1 MRANPVRLEIYKHRF
16 SAIAEEMGA
25 ALKRTAF
32 SPNIK
37 ERLDFSCAM
46 FDRQGRMIAQ
56 AAHIPVHLGAMPL
69 SVKSAIESEPMTRG
83 DMVLLNDPFQG
94 GTHLPDLTLVA
105 PVFADNDENP
115 IFYVANR
122 AHHADIGGMSAGSMP
137 LSTSIFQEGLIIPP
151 VKLVEKN
158 RVKQE
163 LLQFILANVRTP
175 EERRGDFNAQLT
187 ANRTGIR
194 RIRELTAAYGKSEA
208 VAYGGHLIDYAEKL
222 VRKRISLIPDG
233 KYSCEDI
240 MEDDGCGRTGIRIR
254 AAVEIKNCSAVIDLT
269 ESDEQTAGSI
279 NAVAAVT
286 WSAVL
291 YVFRCLIEKDIPA
304 NAGCLA
310 PVEIRTKKGTI
321 VDAGFPAAVA
331 AGNVETAQRMTDVLI
346 GALARA
352 IPESVCAA
360 GQGTMNNIA
369 IGGIHPG
376 TGESYTYYE
385 TIGGGMGASESDDGE
400 SAVHVHMTNTA
411 NTPIEALE
419 YTYPFMVT
427 AYGIRRDSGGSGKHR
442 GGDGIIRQLKML
454 APGEVTVL
462 SERRT
467 SRPYGLMG
475 GLPGMAGE
483 NKLIHEGITVC
494 RPAKFHENL
503 TPGDEIIIKTPGG
516 GGFGEK
522 TD

>member
-1 MRANPVRLEIYKHRF
+1 MTVNPVRLEIYKHRF

-37 ERLDFSCAM
+37 ERMDFSCAV
-46 FDRQGRMIAQ
+46 FDRHGRMISQ

-69 SVKSAIESEPMTRG
+69 SVKSAIEAGPMADG
-83 DMVLLNDPFQG
+83 DMVLLNDPFRG

-105 PVFADNDENP
+105 PVFADNDEP
-115 IFYVANR
+115 AFYVANR

-151 VKLVEKN
+151 VKLVVKN
-158 RVKQE
+158 KVNQE
-163 LLQFILANVRTP
+163 LLDFILANVRTP
-175 EERRGDFNAQLT
+175 EERQGDFNAQLM

-194 RIRELTAAYGKSEA
+194 RIQEMTEAYGKSEA
-208 VAYGGHLIDYAEKL
+208 VSYGDYLIDYAENL
-222 VRKRISLIPDG
+222 VRTRISLIPDG
-233 KYSCEDI
+233 KYAYEDV
-240 MEDDGCGRTGIRIR
+240 MEDDGCGRTDIRIKTI
-254 AAVEIKNCSAVIDLT
+254 VEIKNNSAVIDFT
-269 ESDEQTAGSI
+269 ESDAQATGSI

-304 NAGCLA
+304 NAGCLE

-331 AGNVETAQRMTDVLI
+331 AGNVETAQRIVDVLI
-346 GALARA
+346 GALAKA
-352 IPESVCAA
+352 VPDSVCAA
-360 GQGTMNNIA
+360 AQGTMNNIT
-369 IGGIHPG
+369 IGGIHPK
-376 TGESYTYYE
+376 TEKSYTYYE
-385 TIGGGMGASESDDGE
+385 TIGGGMGASAIGNGE

-427 AYGIRRDSGGSGKHR
+427 AYGIRRDSGGAGKNR
-442 GGDGIIRQLKML
+442 GGDGIVRKLKML
-454 APGEVTVL
+454 SPGEVTVL

-475 GLPGMAGE
+475 GLPGKAGE
-483 NKLIHEGITVC
+483 NSLVRDGRTICLSG
-494 RPAKFHENL
+494 KFNENL
-503 TPGDEIIIKTPGG
+503 SPGDEIHIKTPGG